1 VVVELLVA
9 EAARLLN
16 SPGRQV
22 NSRLELVMEER
33 VSRLELVQIMEVQ
46 VVEGKCMVR
55 SFIFCCHC

>member
-1 VVVELLVA
+1 VVVELL
-9 EAARLLN
+9 ARLLN

-46 VVEGKCMVR
+46 VVEGKCIR